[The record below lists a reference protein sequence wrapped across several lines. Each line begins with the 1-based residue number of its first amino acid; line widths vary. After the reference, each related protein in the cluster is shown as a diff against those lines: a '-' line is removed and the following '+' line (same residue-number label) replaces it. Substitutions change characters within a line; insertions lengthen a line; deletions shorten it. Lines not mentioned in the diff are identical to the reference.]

1 MTLSERMKKFDLYTQ
16 EDETPAISPE
26 LTALCSELTKALSK
40 KIATIPI
47 WFDYSKEEQQSLI
60 KNFLNTKLNE
70 KFNEI
75 QLTSAERERISET
88 FFNSIYGFGS
98 LDFLISQQEISK
110 IFANSPNEI
119 YVEKLGHIEKT
130 DVKIDEEQF
139 NSLIKK
145 LTDISKKDASVITFR
160 FNNLLVTILKE
171 PVCSTKLVL
180 KKVMN
185 TEFDFGYFE
194 RRGILNEDISEFFK
208 MILNSKKRLLI
219 SSPVQCGKTSL
230 LNAFINEAAD
240 KSRIILFEEGALI
253 NSKRNGL
260 TRFDVEGLNEKEQD
274 NLITTALYYK
284 PDYIFSDINDLGFN
298 IEISELKDNTP
309 GFIST
314 VRANSYIE
322 AFSYY
327 TSVLSSRL
335 KCTEKVAKMRFANDI
350 DYIIQL
356 GKEDDNFRLSSIV
369 AISSNKA
376 GTPVLTEILTFKSG
390 EYKYKFDTEI
400 ITETPLQTEIQ
411 EPEKVQKP
419 EPPKKL
425 TFSARLKD

>member
-1 MTLSERMKKFDLYTQ
+1 MTLSERMKKFDLYPQ
-16 EDETPAISPE
+16 EESETPAISPE
-26 LTALCSELTKALSK
+26 LSALCSELTKALSK

-88 FFNSIYGFGS
+88 FFDSIYGFGS

-110 IFANSPNEI
+110 IFANSPDEI

-145 LTDISKKDASVITFR
+145 LTDISRKDTSVITFR

-194 RRGILNEDISEFFK
+194 RRGVLNEDISAFFR
-208 MILNSKKRLLI
+208 MILNCKKRLLI

-253 NSKRNGL
+253 NSKRDGL

-274 NLITTALYYK
+274 DLITTALYYK
-284 PDYIFSDINDLGFN
+284 PDYIFSDINDL
-298 IEISELKDNTP
+298 
-309 GFIST
+309 
-314 VRANSYIE
+314 
-322 AFSYY
+322 
-327 TSVLSSRL
+327 
-335 KCTEKVAKMRFANDI
+335 
-350 DYIIQL
+350 
-356 GKEDDNFRLSSIV
+356 
-369 AISSNKA
+369 
-376 GTPVLTEILTFKSG
+376 
-390 EYKYKFDTEI
+390 
-400 ITETPLQTEIQ
+400 
-411 EPEKVQKP
+411 
-419 EPPKKL
+419 
-425 TFSARLKD
+425 